1 MSLVRDN
8 MSVDIKVSSSVGRT
22 NVTWWR
28 GEEFV
33 GEGES
38 VMIELLVESLVESV
52 VEFGRL
58 YTEEVVKLTNLTMA
72 ETSIV
77 LARQRRDY
85 GIDQDLF

>member
-8 MSVDIKVSSSVGRT
+8 ISVDNKVSSSVGRT

-38 VMIELLVESLVESV
+38 VMIELLVESLVESLMESLMESL
-52 VEFGRL
+52 VESL
-58 YTEEVVKLTNLTMA
+58 VESLMIESVQWWSHCC
-72 ETSIV
+72 EI
-77 LARQRRDY
+77 
-85 GIDQDLF
+85 

>member
-8 MSVDIKVSSSVGRT
+8 LSVDNKVSSSVGRT

-38 VMIELLVESLVESV
+38 VMMESLVESLMESLMESLVESV
-52 VEFGRL
+52 MIESVQWLSHCCE
-58 YTEEVVKLTNLTMA
+58 
-72 ETSIV
+72 I
-77 LARQRRDY
+77 
-85 GIDQDLF
+85 

>member
-8 MSVDIKVSSSVGRT
+8 ISVDIKVSSSVGRT

-52 VEFGRL
+52 VESVM
-58 YTEEVVKLTNLTMA
+58 E
-72 ETSIV
+72 
-77 LARQRRDY
+77 
-85 GIDQDLF
+85 